1 VIKHIDVSVVL
12 RGTVCDLYSNLVTRS
27 TGAAVR
33 AGIEEQLAEVGGR
46 TLTVIDFSHVGLL
59 DYSCAD
65 EIVAKLL
72 IRHCRGVNGAA
83 ATDAAA
89 DGTAPERFFLF
100 RGISEGHHDA
110 IEAVLQH
117 HGLALVAEAPEGPLL
132 LGAVDDGER
141 EAWNVV
147 CRLGAAAPPEVA
159 VEAGLESAEAEQRL
173 ESLRRRRLVMRIED
187 VYVPLGAT

>member
-1 VIKHIDVSVVL
+1 MINHIDVSVVL
-12 RGTVCDLYSNLVTRS
+12 RGTVCDLYSNLVTRP

-46 TLTVIDFSHVGLL
+46 TLTVIDFSHVQLL

-72 IRHCRGVNGAA
+72 IRHGDSGSSTAA
-83 ATDAAA
+83 
-89 DGTAPERFFLF
+89 ERFFLF
-100 RGISEGHHDA
+100 RGISEGHLDA
-110 IEAVLQH
+110 IEAVLEH
-117 HGLALVAEAPEGPLL
+117 HRLALVADAPEGPLL

-159 VEAGLESAEAEQRL
+159 IEAGLESARAEQLL
-173 ESLRRRRLVMRIED
+173 ESLRRRRLLMRIED

>member
-1 VIKHIDVSVVL
+1 VINHIDVSVVL
-12 RGTVCDLYSNLVTRS
+12 RGTVCDLYSNLVTRP

-72 IRHCRGVNGAA
+72 IRHC
-83 ATDAAA
+83 AA
-89 DGTAPERFFLF
+89 DRGEVERFFLF
-100 RGISEGHHDA
+100 RGISEGHFDA
-110 IEAVLQH
+110 IEAVLEH
-117 HGLALVAEAPEGPLL
+117 HGLALVAEAPEGPRL

-141 EAWNVV
+141 EAWNVL
-147 CRLGAAAPPEVA
+147 CRLGGAAPPDVA
-159 VEAGLESAEAEQRL
+159 VEAGLGSAEAEQLL
-173 ESLRRRRLVMRIED
+173 ESLWRRRVVMRIED
-187 VYVPLGAT
+187 VYVPLGVR